1 MGTNSVYLRV
11 GLLIVGGIALLLA
24 LIWFLAGGQVRH
36 GTLFESYFRESVQG
50 LEVGATVKYRGV
62 TLGRVTEIGLV
73 SAEYGE
79 GQPIDIASRTYQ
91 LVYVR
96 YVMDT
101 KKLGDVPGT
110 AAAVSLGLR
119 ARIAS
124 QGLTGLSYIELDF
137 VDPKQ
142 YPAETVPW
150 TPKGDYIPSMP
161 STFSQVQDAAQQFLA
176 KMNKVDVDKVAQE
189 LLGLLTDLRGELVTG
204 DVHTTLAKATDTL
217 QTLDDSLRAAN
228 IPALTADLQKTSES
242 TRGLINGEQVRKLL
256 DNANIAA
263 QRLAEA
269 GAKLPPLIAS
279 MQATAQRANN
289 STADVEQSLVS
300 VLRDIQAVVQ
310 NLRAVTDSLRQ
321 YPAQILTSQPPPR
334 SGSPSR

>member
-1 MGTNSVYLRV
+1 MRGSGVYLRV
-11 GLLIVGGIALLLA
+11 GLLIIGGIALLLA
-24 LIWFLAGGQVRH
+24 MIWFLAGGQVRH
-36 GTLFESYFRESVQG
+36 GTGFESYFRESVQG
-50 LEVGATVKYRGV
+50 LEVGAPVKYRGV
-62 TLGRVTEIGLV
+62 TLGRVTDIGLV

-79 GQPIDIASRTYQ
+79 GQPIDIATQTYR

-96 YVMDT
+96 YIMNT
-101 KKLGDVPGT
+101 NKLGNVPGT
-110 AAAVSLGLR
+110 ASAVSHGLR

-137 VDPKQ
+137 VDPNQ
-142 YPAETVPW
+142 YPAEAVPW

-161 STFSQVQDAAQQFLA
+161 STFLQVQDAAQQFLA

-189 LLGLLTDLRGELVTG
+189 LLGLLTDLRAELATG
-204 DVHTTLAKATDTL
+204 DVHSTLAKATATL
-217 QTLDDSLRAAN
+217 QTLDDTVRAAN

-242 TRGLINGEQVRKLL
+242 TRGLIDGEQMRRLL
-256 DNANIAA
+256 DNANLAA

-269 GAKLPPLIAS
+269 GAKLPPLITS

-310 NLRAVTDSLRQ
+310 NLRAVTDSLRA

-334 SGSPSR
+334 SGSPTR